1 MNMVFTMGFR
11 VQIFGRRCALEP
23 AFFFIKRQYTEQLT
37 DKQGEQFWAVS
48 TCQKQYSFL
57 AGESQRHIA
66 KSLIFEEPDVEYRGH
81 YSRQF
86 LDRQSRRLP
95 VRRDWQQHLNEPFSE
110 LTLG

>member
-48 TCQKQYSFL
+48 TCQKHQLIIITLFL
-57 AGESQRHIA
+57 LGLTFYVTRNT
-66 KSLIFEEPDVEYRGH
+66 VE
-81 YSRQF
+81 
-86 LDRQSRRLP
+86 LDDGIKMLK
-95 VRRDWQQHLNEPFSE
+95 FYI
-110 LTLG
+110 

>member
-48 TCQKQYSFL
+48 TCQKQSIYSTVFTYIL
-57 AGESQRHIA
+57 
-66 KSLIFEEPDVEYRGH
+66 LIILINITIYYIGGISNYIVERPLH
-81 YSRQF
+81 F
-86 LDRQSRRLP
+86 VL
-95 VRRDWQQHLNEPFSE
+95 
-110 LTLG
+110 